1 MDVWIQSIST
11 VGFPIACCAAMFW
24 FINNTLKD
32 LREQQQEMKET
43 LITLQV
49 ANKQLSDVLTNISTI
64 LQELVATKEDN
75 KGAK

>member
-1 MDVWIQSIST
+1 MDAWIQAIST

-49 ANKQLSDVLTNISTI
+49 ANKQLSDVLTNISAI
-64 LQELVATKEDN
+64 LQELVATKEAD
-75 KGAK
+75 KGVK

>member
-1 MDVWIQSIST
+1 MDVWIQAIST
-11 VGFPIACCAAMFW
+11 VGFPIACCSALFW

-49 ANKQLSDVLTNISTI
+49 ANKQLSDVLTNISAI
-64 LQELVATKEDN
+64 LQELVATKEAD